1 MRDIKKILI
10 ANRSEIAIR
19 ISRAATELGYKT
31 VSIYSYEDRFALHRF
46 KTDESYLVGSG
57 LGPIQAYL
65 DYKGIVQ
72 IALNSGCDAIHPGY
86 GFLSENPEFADECAK
101 HNILFVGPS
110 SKIMRSLG
118 NKVEAKKTADKAK
131 VPTIPSTGPLPRDVK
146 KCKVLAKK
154 IGYPIMLKASWGGGG
169 RGMRVIRKEN
179 ELENQIN
186 TARREAKSA
195 FGKDDV
201 FFEKLIEKAFHVE
214 VQIIGD
220 THGNIVHL
228 FERDCSLQRRHQKV
242 VERAPAAYLSNN
254 EREAICQAG
263 VRIGKQVDYS
273 CAGTVE
279 FLMDAKSREFFFIE
293 VNPRVQVEHT
303 VTEEI
308 TGIDIV
314 KAQFLLASGA
324 KIGDGICGV
333 PEQQDIK
340 MKGHAIQSRVTTEDA
355 ANDFAPDYGKI
366 TVYRSASGH
375 GIRLDAGTASTGT
388 VITPYYDSL
397 LVKVSAK
404 GQSPL
409 EAKQRMDRALSE
421 FRVRGVKTNIPF
433 LLKLI
438 NHPGFDK
445 FDYHTKF
452 IDSEKSLFEFSGRK
466 DRASK
471 TLNFLAEVI
480 VNGNTEVANR
490 PKLRETTPAKL
501 SDFGIAKSI
510 KAQQAV
516 DKTFKQ
522 ILDEKGPKEVA
533 QSVLK
538 EKKLLITDTTFRDAH
553 QSLIATRMRTQDML
567 GITDLYE
574 ERLKNLFSIECWGG
588 ATFDVALRFLKED
601 PWDRLEKLREQM
613 PSALLQMLFR
623 GSNALGYTNYPDNV
637 LRRFIQLSAKSG
649 IDVFRIFDAL
659 NWIENMQV
667 SIDEVLKSGKICEA
681 SICYSGDLSSS
692 SEKKYTLD
700 YYLKMAEKLEKMG
713 VHFLAIKDMAGLC
726 KPKAA
731 KILFK
736 ELKKNIKIP
745 IHFHTHDTSGN
756 GVATLLN
763 ASDAGVD
770 IVDVAIDSWSGFT
783 SQPSFGAIVES
794 LDGNSRDPKI
804 SSAVVRTAANYWEG
818 VRKQYQP
825 FESKVRTSMSEVYLH
840 QMPGG
845 QYTNLREQARSMGI
859 TDERWPELASMYAE
873 VNKIFGDVIK
883 VTPISKVVGDM
894 AIYMLANNIQIEDVL
909 DPKKDVGFPASV
921 IEFFSGRLGQPYKGF
936 PKDLQKKILK
946 GKKPINYR
954 FGSKLKSL
962 NFKNRTKELEQKYSD
977 VISEKDTLSQIF
989 FPEVFDEYMKHRQ
1002 KYGNTSVIPTSNYF
1016 FGMNT
1021 GEEIYV
1027 SIEPGKT
1034 LIIRYFTLSEPNEKG
1049 YRTVYF
1055 ELNGQPRSVDVKD
1068 NSIAVDDL
1076 AKEIADPSN
1085 MEHVAA
1091 PIPGLLVDVAVTEGI
1106 KVQKGAKLC
1115 TIEAMKMET
1124 VIYADQS
1131 GTVERLCVKAG
1142 ENIEAQQ
1149 LLFVIK

>member
-1 MRDIKKILI
+1 MKHIKKILI
-10 ANRSEIAIR
+10 ANRSEISIR
-19 ISRAATELGYKT
+19 ISRAATELGFKT

-72 IALNSGCDAIHPGY
+72 IAINSGCDAIHPGY
-86 GFLSENPEFADECAK
+86 GFLSENPEFADECK
-101 HNILFVGPS
+101 KNNILFVGPS

-118 NKVEAKKTADKAK
+118 NKVEAKKIAEKAN
-131 VPTIPSTGPLPRDVK
+131 VATIPSTEPLPKDIK
-146 KCKVLAKK
+146 KCKSLAKE

-169 RGMRVIRKEN
+169 RGMRVIKKEA

-186 TARREAKSA
+186 SARREAKSA

-220 THGNIVHL
+220 SHGNIVHL

-242 VERAPAAYLSNN
+242 VERAPAAYLN
-254 EREAICQAG
+254 EKERTAICEAG
-263 VRIGKQVDYS
+263 VSIGKQVNYS

-279 FLMDAKSREFFFIE
+279 FLMDAKSRDFFFIE

-314 KAQFLLASGA
+314 KAQFLLAAGA
-324 KIGDGICGV
+324 KIGDDICGV
-333 PEQQDIK
+333 PNQQDIH

-355 ANDFAPDYGKI
+355 SNDFAPDYGKI

-375 GIRLDAGTASTGT
+375 GIRLDAGTAATGT

-397 LVKVSAK
+397 LVKVTAK

-409 EAKQRMDRALSE
+409 EAKERMNRALSE

-438 NHPGFDK
+438 NHKGFDK
-445 FDYHTKF
+445 FIYHTKF
-452 IDSEKSLFEFSGRK
+452 IDSEKNLFNFAKRK

-480 VNGNTEVANR
+480 VNGNPEVANR
-490 PKLRETTPAKL
+490 PKVRETTPAKL
-501 SDFGIAKSI
+501 SDFGIARSK
-510 KAQQAV
+510 KAQ
-516 DKTFKQ
+516 KTMQKSFKQ
-522 ILDEKGPKEVA
+522 LLDEKGPNEVAKEV
-533 QSVLK
+533 LK
-538 EKKLLITDTTFRDAH
+538 QKKLLITDTTFRDAH
-553 QSLIATRMRTQDML
+553 QSLIATRMRTHDML

-601 PWDRLEKLREQM
+601 PWERLEKIREQI

-659 NWIENMQV
+659 NWIENMNV

-681 SICYSGDLSSS
+681 SICYSGDLSST

-700 YYLKMAEKLEKMG
+700 YYIKMAQKLEKMG
-713 VHFLAIKDMAGLC
+713 IHFLAIKDMAGLC

-756 GVATLLN
+756 GVATILY
-763 ASDAGVD
+763 ASEAGVD
-770 IVDVAIDSWSGFT
+770 IVDLAIDSWSGFT
-783 SQPSFGAIVES
+783 SQPSFGAVLES
-794 LDGNSRDPKI
+794 LDENPRDPKI
-804 SSAVVRTAANYWEG
+804 SSAVVRTAANYWEA

-825 FESKVRTSMSEVYLH
+825 FESKTRTSMSEVYLH

-859 TDERWPELASMYAE
+859 NDDRWPELASMYAD
-873 VNKIFGDVIK
+873 VNKIFGNVIK

-894 AIYMLANNIQIEDVL
+894 AIYMLANNIQIQDVL

-936 PKDLQKKILK
+936 PKSLQKKILK
-946 GKKPINYR
+946 GKKPIAHR

-962 NFKNRTKELEQKYSD
+962 NIKKRNKDLENQYKEN
-977 VISEKDTLSQIF
+977 ISEKDTISQIF
-989 FPEVFDEYMKHRQ
+989 FPEVFGEYMNHK
-1002 KYGNTSVIPTSNYF
+1002 KKFGNTSVIPTSNYF
-1016 FGMNT
+1016 FGMNA

-1049 YRTVYF
+1049 LRTVYF
-1055 ELNGQPRSVDVKD
+1055 ELNGQPRSVDIKD
-1068 NSIAVDDL
+1068 NSISIEDL
-1076 AKEIADPSN
+1076 AKEMADISN
-1085 MEHVAA
+1085 RNHVAA
-1091 PIPGLLVDVAVTEGI
+1091 PIPGLLVDVAVTEGL
-1106 KVQKGAKLC
+1106 KVPKGAKLC

-1124 VIYADQS
+1124 VIYAEKA
-1131 GTVERLCVKAG
+1131 GVINKLCVKAG

>member
-1 MRDIKKILI
+1 MKSIKKILI

-19 ISRAATELGYKT
+19 ISRAATELGFRT

-72 IALNSGCDAIHPGY
+72 IAINSGCDAIHPGY

-118 NKVEAKKTADKAK
+118 NKVEAKKTANKAN
-131 VPTIPSTGPLPRDVK
+131 VPTIPSTEPLPKDIK
-146 KCKVLAKK
+146 KCKSLAKK

-169 RGMRVIRKEN
+169 RGMRVIRKEA

-201 FFEKLIEKAFHVE
+201 FLEKLIEKAFHVE

-228 FERDCSLQRRHQKV
+228 YERDCSLQRRHQKV
-242 VERAPAAYLSNN
+242 VERAPAAYLSDS
-254 EREAICQAG
+254 ERISICEAG
-263 VRIGKQVDYS
+263 VRIGKQVSYS

-314 KAQFLLASGA
+314 KAQFLLAAGA

-333 PEQQDIK
+333 PHQENIH

-355 ANDFAPDYGKI
+355 SNDFAPDYGKI
-366 TVYRSASGH
+366 NVYRSASGH

-397 LVKVSAK
+397 LVKVTAK
-404 GQSPL
+404 GQSPI
-409 EAKQRMDRALSE
+409 EAKERMDRALRE

-438 NHPGFDK
+438 NHEGFDK
-445 FDYHTKF
+445 FRYHTKF
-452 IDSEKSLFEFSGRK
+452 IDSEKSLFNFSSRK

-490 PKLRETTPAKL
+490 PKLRETTPTKL
-501 SDFGIAKSI
+501 SDFGIAKSRN
-510 KAQQAV
+510 AHSYV
-516 DKTFKQ
+516 EKTFKQ
-522 ILDEKGPKEVA
+522 ILDEKGPKQVSQE
-533 QSVLK
+533 VLK
-538 EKKLLITDTTFRDAH
+538 QKKLLITDTTFRDAH

-567 GITDLYE
+567 GVTDLYE

-601 PWDRLEKLREQM
+601 PWERLEKLREQI
-613 PSALLQMLFR
+613 PSALMQMLFR

-637 LRRFIQLSAKSG
+637 LRRFIQLSAQSG

-659 NWIENMQV
+659 NWIENMKV
-667 SIDEVLKSGKICEA
+667 SIDEVLKTDKICEA
-681 SICYSGDLSSS
+681 SICYSGDLSSP

-700 YYLKMAEKLEKMG
+700 YYIKMAEKLEKMG

-756 GVATLLN
+756 GVATILS
-763 ASDAGVD
+763 ASESGVD
-770 IVDVAIDSWSGFT
+770 IVDLAIDSWSGFT
-783 SQPSFGAIVES
+783 SQPSFGAVLES
-794 LDGNSRDPKI
+794 LDGSLRDPKI

-825 FESKVRTSMSEVYLH
+825 FESKTRTSMSEVYLH

-859 TDERWPELASMYAE
+859 NDDRWPELASMYAE

-894 AIYMLANNIQIEDVL
+894 AIYMLANNIQIKDVL
-909 DPKKDVGFPASV
+909 DPQKDVGFPASV

-936 PKDLQKKILK
+936 PKSLQKKILK
-946 GKKPINYR
+946 GKKPISYR

-962 NFKNRTKELEQKYSD
+962 NIKKRNKDLESKYND
-977 VISEKDTLSQIF
+977 IVSEKDTLSQIF
-989 FPEVFDEYMKHRQ
+989 FPEVFDEYMKH
-1002 KYGNTSVIPTSNYF
+1002 KKNYGNTSVIPTSNYF
-1016 FGMNT
+1016 FGMNA

-1049 YRTVYF
+1049 FRTVYF
-1055 ELNGQPRSVDVKD
+1055 ELNGQPRSVDIKD

-1076 AKEIADPSN
+1076 AKEMADPSN
-1085 MEHVAA
+1085 KEHVAA
-1091 PIPGLLVDVAVTEGI
+1091 PIPGLLVDVAVTEGL
-1106 KVQKGAKLC
+1106 KVSKGAKLC

-1124 VIYADQS
+1124 VIYAENTGILHKLYVQ
-1131 GTVERLCVKAG
+1131 AG
-1142 ENIEAQQ
+1142 DNIEAQQ